1 MLKTIKTGI
10 LIGII
15 LLLNASVNAQQ
26 TQNQQ
31 SKTEK
36 NMKQILIDKVTVPAS
51 SKEEFLPRMNMSREF
66 VKKQPGFI
74 KDEFFEQADE
84 HGDLIYITIVV
95 WENAEAF
102 DKARHAVQSEYQRE
116 GFDLLGFCKR
126 LNIKLERNGIY
137 HYYMI
142 N

>member
-1 MLKTIKTGI
+1 MLKTIKKSSLVGI
-10 LIGII
+10 M
-15 LLLNASVNAQQ
+15 LLLSALAYAQQ
-26 TQNQQ
+26 TKNQPT
-31 SKTEK
+31 KMEK
-36 NMKQILIDKVTVPAS
+36 NMKQVLIDKVTVPAN

-74 KDEFFEQADE
+74 KDEFFEQTDE

-95 WENAEAF
+95 WENEEAF
-102 DKARHAVQSEYQRE
+102 DKARHAVQAEYQRE
-116 GFDLLGFCKR
+116 GFDLPGFCKR

-137 HYYMI
+137 HYYMT